1 MTSYNTGGKRKGV
14 SCAPR
19 KSVEVYDLNVLS
31 DSARAQYIN
40 LPNDL
45 EKARFLVG
53 AGSAARPT
61 FDVPSFDTIPGSEVV
76 LGGPK
81 QGAGNSWIVM
91 GLDRPSFP
99 GSGWGGQQSSHCAA
113 IDIVVGRGGYCAAS
127 NEPDGTPIV
136 VDPSFKDDAAR
147 IYLSQRSSPDGY
159 FGLPK
164 GKTGNTSFDEPR
176 STVVVKADTVR
187 LVARENIKFITRTDS
202 MNSQGGVLGEKRN
215 MELSS
220 LRAPM
225 KPHCNLWLKE
235 II

>member
-113 IDIVVGRGGYCAAS
+113 IDIVVGRGGDINFINIVGASRGVRIAGTRLGGFYLSARICAAA
-127 NEPDGTPIV
+127 G
-136 VDPSFKDDAAR
+136 
-147 IYLSQRSSPDGY
+147 
-159 FGLPK
+159 
-164 GKTGNTSFDEPR
+164 
-176 STVVVKADTVR
+176 
-187 LVARENIKFITRTDS
+187 
-202 MNSQGGVLGEKRN
+202 
-215 MELSS
+215 
-220 LRAPM
+220 
-225 KPHCNLWLKE
+225 
-235 II
+235 